1 MINWK
6 LRLKNKI
13 TLIALIGAVLSLIYT
28 VLGIFKIVPPVSQEE
43 LFDMGKTVVS
53 ILVILGVVVDPTTEG
68 IGDSDRA
75 LGYEEPARR
84 DSAPDE
90 DEEV

>member
-28 VLGIFKIVPPVSQEE
+28 VLGIFNVVPPVSREDLFE
-43 LFDMGKTVVS
+43 LCETVVG
-53 ILVILGVVVDPTTEG
+53 ILVLLGVVVDPTTEG
-68 IGDSDRA
+68 VGDSDRA
-75 LGYEEPARR
+75 LGYDEPAKR

-90 DEEV
+90 DEEA